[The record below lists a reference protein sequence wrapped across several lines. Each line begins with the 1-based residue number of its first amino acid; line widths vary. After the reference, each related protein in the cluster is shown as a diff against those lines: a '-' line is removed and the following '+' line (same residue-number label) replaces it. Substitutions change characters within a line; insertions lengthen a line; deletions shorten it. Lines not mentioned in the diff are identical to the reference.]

1 MKRKKRRMRLWLK
14 FVLALVVLMLLSV
27 ALLFTPLFNITEI
40 TVSGASRYNSEDI
53 KRLSGILPGDN
64 AYMKIKF
71 QPEAIL
77 GLRLIDS
84 ENAIKSL
91 PYIRDADV
99 WIEFP
104 NKLVI
109 EVSERQP
116 AAYLNYLGNYL
127 VVDSD
132 GYVLEVANTPPRE
145 SFMEIRGIDFTKY
158 AIGKQLETEDLAH
171 VKTAV
176 TIIEAIKR
184 SDEFTEFKLWQV
196 VDWIDIVDDD
206 TALVSLDKRLF
217 ARFDPTS
224 DKLQYYIDYT
234 KVVFFTQTTTQG
246 RGMLV
251 FYNNQ
256 NPSFMPE

>member
-1 MKRKKRRMRLWLK
+1 MRLWLK

-40 TVSGASRYNSEDI
+40 TVSGASRYSSEDI

-64 AYMKIKF
+64 AYIKVKF

-84 ENAIKSL
+84 ENAIKTL
-91 PYIRDADV
+91 PYIKDADV
-99 WIEFP
+99 RIEFP
-104 NKLVI
+104 STLVI
-109 EVSERQP
+109 KVSERQP

-132 GYVLEVANTPPRE
+132 GYVLEVAQTPPRE
-145 SFMEIRGIDFTKY
+145 TLMEIRGIDFTKY

-176 TIIEAIKR
+176 AIIGAIQK
-184 SDEFTEFKLWQV
+184 SDELSDFKLWQV
-196 VDWIDIVDDD
+196 VDWIDIVDND
-206 TALVSLDKRLF
+206 TALISLDKRVF
-217 ARFDPTS
+217 MRFDPT
-224 DKLQYYIDYT
+224 DKLQYNIDFA
-234 KVVFFTQTTTQG
+234 KEIFFTKINTKERG
-246 RGMLV
+246 RLEFV
-251 FYNNQ
+251 PNQ
-256 NPSFMPE
+256 NPSFIPE